1 MHALSTKEN
10 FVLTLPVISWML
22 MCPIKEVRNKLQAG
36 RKVDESKMN
45 NELGSSLLETC
56 FLPLLRNLKL
66 LPFMGKLTSQ
76 K

>member
-1 MHALSTKEN
+1 
-10 FVLTLPVISWML
+10 ML